1 MMKYSTKRRGE
12 VIEVKK
18 ELEEGD
24 REKGVKKR
32 KRERRKRLVKKRRER
47 KRKNNDPAQ

>member
-12 VIEVKK
+12 IIEVKK

-24 REKGVKKR
+24 RER
-32 KRERRKRLVKKRRER
+32 KSLVKKRRER